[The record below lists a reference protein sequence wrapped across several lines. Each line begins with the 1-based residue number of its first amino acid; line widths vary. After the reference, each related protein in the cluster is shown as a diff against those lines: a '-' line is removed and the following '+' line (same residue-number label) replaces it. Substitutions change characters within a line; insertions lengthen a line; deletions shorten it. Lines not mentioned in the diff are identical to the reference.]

1 MGYIFKVQGSGDS
14 TPKAENCEVKPK
26 AAKKKSKK
34 VKGDWERKDTT

>member
-34 VKGDWERKDTT
+34 VKGD